1 MAEKERYITLG
12 HEASAELEE
21 KRSVFIGHAKHI
33 TSEQEA
39 LDFVKQIKKKYYDA
53 RHNVYAY
60 IIGDGSV
67 KKCSDDGE
75 PSKTAGIP
83 IMQML
88 EGEGVTDVVCVV
100 TRYFGGTLL
109 GTGGLV
115 RAYTLSAKTGLETSG
130 VKVMQSANVYI
141 ITVPYSHL
149 STFEYIAKTH
159 EAAIEDKVYA
169 EDVAAKVSIAEPSA
183 EDFEKELTD
192 KLGTAVKITLSEKT
206 YNYLVNIGVSESNLN
221 TLISLMK

>member
-1 MAEKERYITLG
+1 MADYI
-12 HEASAELEE
+12 
-21 KRSVFIGHAKHI
+21 SVDKQS
-33 TSEQEA
+33 TSEIVEKKSRFICNMKHVESEDEA
-39 LDFVKQIKKKYYDA
+39 VEFIKQIRKKYYDA

-115 RAYTLSAKTGLETSG
+115 RAYTLSAKTGLEASG

-141 ITVPYSHL
+141 ITVPYAQL
-149 STFEYIAKTH
+149 STFEYITKTH
-159 EAAIEDKVYA
+159 SAVIEDKVYA
-169 EDVAAKVSIAEPSA
+169 EDVAAKVSVVDIDAPA
-183 EDFEKELTD
+183 FEKELAD
-192 KLGTAVKITLSEKT
+192 KLGTAVKVTLSEKT
-206 YNYLVNIGVSESNLN
+206 YR
-221 TLISLMK
+221 

>member
-1 MAEKERYITLG
+1 MTPTYITVDKQSTS
-12 HEASAELEE
+12 EIVE
-21 KRSVFIGHAKHI
+21 KKSRFICNIKHI
-33 TSEQEA
+33 TTEDEA
-39 LDFVKQIKKKYYDA
+39 IEFINQIRKKHYDA

-60 IIGDGSV
+60 IVGDGSV

-115 RAYTLSAKTGLETSG
+115 RAYTLSAKTGLMESG
-130 VKVMQSANVYI
+130 IKKMQSAAVYTV
-141 ITVPYSHL
+141 TVPYSKLTTLEH
-149 STFEYIAKTH
+149 ICKTYD
-159 EAAIEDKVYA
+159 AQIEDKAFA
-169 EDVAAKVSIAEPSA
+169 EDVSLVISVLDIKEHQFVKDINDKLAVNVKA
-183 EDFEKELTD
+183 ELTER
-192 KLGTAVKITLSEKT
+192 TFR
-206 YNYLVNIGVSESNLN
+206 
-221 TLISLMK
+221 

>member
-1 MAEKERYITLG
+1 MADYI
-12 HEASAELEE
+12 
-21 KRSVFIGHAKHI
+21 SVDKQS
-33 TSEQEA
+33 TSEIIEKKSRFICNMKHVETEDEA
-39 LDFVKQIKKKYYDA
+39 VEFIRQIRKKYYDA

-88 EGEGVTDVVCVV
+88 EGEGITDVVCVV

-130 VKVMQSANVYI
+130 VKVMQSANVYVV
-141 ITVPYSHL
+141 TVPYSQL
-149 STFEYIAKTH
+149 ATFEYIAKSH
-159 EAAIEDKVYA
+159 SANIEDKVFA
-169 EDVAAKVSIAEPSA
+169 EDVSARVSIADA
-183 EDFEKELTD
+183 NAAAFEKDVAD
-192 KLGTAVKITLSEKT
+192 KLGTAA
-206 YNYLVNIGVSESNLN
+206 Y
-221 TLISLMK
+221 ISLLENTYR

>member
-1 MAEKERYITLG
+1 MKINMSNYI
-12 HEASAELEE
+12 
-21 KRSVFIGHAKHI
+21 SVDKQS
-33 TSEQEA
+33 TSEIVEKKSRFICSMKHVESEEEA
-39 LDFVKQIKKKYYDA
+39 VEFIKQIRKKYYDA

-115 RAYTLSAKTGLETSG
+115 RAYTLSAKTGLEASG
-130 VKVMQSANVYI
+130 VKIMQSANLYI
-141 ITVPYSHL
+141 ITLPYSQF
-149 STFEYIAKTH
+149 STFEHIAKTH
-159 EAAIEDKVYA
+159 NAIIEDKAFA
-169 EDVAAKVSIAEPSA
+169 EDVSMKVSVLADNADRFVRYI
-183 EDFEKELTD
+183 TD
-192 KLGTAVKITLSEKT
+192 KLGTAAAVSFCENT
-206 YNYLVNIGVSESNLN
+206 YR
-221 TLISLMK
+221 

>member
-1 MAEKERYITLG
+1 MADYI
-12 HEASAELEE
+12 
-21 KRSVFIGHAKHI
+21 SVDKQS
-33 TSEQEA
+33 TSEIVEKKSRFICNMKHVESEDEA
-39 LDFVKQIKKKYYDA
+39 VEFIRQIRKKYYDA

-141 ITVPYSHL
+141 ITVPYAQL
-149 STFEYIAKTH
+149 STFEYISKTH
-159 EAAIEDKVYA
+159 GANIEDKVYA
-169 EDVAAKVSIAEPSA
+169 EDVAAKVSIVEADA
-183 EDFEKELTD
+183 QAFEKEIAD
-192 KLGTAVKITLSEKT
+192 KLATSVKVTLSEKT
-206 YNYLVNIGVSESNLN
+206 YR
-221 TLISLMK
+221 

>member
-1 MAEKERYITLG
+1 MTPTYITVDKQSTT
-12 HEASAELEE
+12 EIVE
-21 KRSVFIGHAKHI
+21 KKSRFICNIKHI
-33 TSEQEA
+33 TTEDGAIAFINS
-39 LDFVKQIKKKYYDA
+39 IRKKHYDA

-60 IIGDGSV
+60 IVGDGLV

-115 RAYTLSAKTGLETSG
+115 RAYTLSAKTGLAESG
-130 VKVMQSANVYI
+130 IKKMQSAAIYTV
-141 ITVPYSHL
+141 TVPYSAL
-149 STFEYIAKTH
+149 TTLEYICKTFD
-159 EAAIEDKVYA
+159 AQIEDKA
-169 EDVAAKVSIAEPSA
+169 FGEDVSLIISVLETKEVEFVKDIKEKLGISIKA
-183 EDFEKELTD
+183 ELTER
-192 KLGTAVKITLSEKT
+192 TFR
-206 YNYLVNIGVSESNLN
+206 
-221 TLISLMK
+221 

>member
-1 MAEKERYITLG
+1 MTSDYITVDKQSLS
-12 HEASAELEE
+12 EIVE
-21 KRSVFIGHAKHI
+21 KKSRFICNMKHI
-33 TSEQEA
+33 KTEDEA
-39 LDFVKQIKKKYYDA
+39 LEFIKQIKKKYYDA

-60 IIGDGSV
+60 IIGDGSI

-115 RAYTLSAKTGLETSG
+115 RAYTLSAKTGLEQSG
-130 VKVMQSANVYI
+130 IKILRPSVI
-141 ITVPYSHL
+141 FTITLPYAQMSNI
-149 STFEYIAKTH
+149 EYICKTFDA
-159 EAAIEDKVYA
+159 EIEDKIFA
-169 EDVAAKVSIAEPSA
+169 EDISIKLSVEQSKSDEFINVVNEKIGISAKIDVVENS
-183 EDFEKELTD
+183 
-192 KLGTAVKITLSEKT
+192 
-206 YNYLVNIGVSESNLN
+206 YR
-221 TLISLMK
+221 

>member
-1 MAEKERYITLG
+1 MSDQYITVDKQSTS
-12 HEASAELEE
+12 EIVE
-21 KRSVFIGHAKHI
+21 KKSRFICNMMHI

-39 LDFVKQIKKKYYDA
+39 IDFIKQIKKKYYDA

-60 IIGDGSV
+60 IIGDGSI

-115 RAYTLSAKTGLETSG
+115 RAYTLSAKTGLEHSG
-130 VKVMQSANVYI
+130 IKVLKPSVIY
-141 ITVPYSHL
+141 TVTLPYSQMSNL
-149 STFEYIAKTH
+149 EYICKTFD
-159 EAAIEDKVYA
+159 AQIEDKIFSQ
-169 EDVAAKVSIAEPSA
+169 DIS
-183 EDFEKELTD
+183 
-192 KLGTAVKITLSEKT
+192 VKISVDKNKSKEFTDTINEK
-206 YNYLVNIGVSESNLN
+206 IGICAKTDVFEYSYR
-221 TLISLMK
+221 

>member
-1 MAEKERYITLG
+1 MADYI
-12 HEASAELEE
+12 
-21 KRSVFIGHAKHI
+21 SVDKQS
-33 TSEQEA
+33 TSEIVEKKSRFICNMKHVESEDEA
-39 LDFVKQIKKKYYDA
+39 VEFIRQIRKKYYDA

-141 ITVPYSHL
+141 ITVPYAQL
-149 STFEYIAKTH
+149 STFEYISKTH
-159 EAAIEDKVYA
+159 GANIEDKVYA
-169 EDVAAKVSIAEPSA
+169 EDVAAKVSIFEADA
-183 EDFEKELTD
+183 QAFEKEIAD
-192 KLGTAVKITLSEKT
+192 KLATSVKVTLSEKT
-206 YNYLVNIGVSESNLN
+206 YR
-221 TLISLMK
+221 

>member
-1 MAEKERYITLG
+1 MADYI
-12 HEASAELEE
+12 
-21 KRSVFIGHAKHI
+21 SVDKQS
-33 TSEQEA
+33 TSEIVEKKSRFICNMKHVESEDEA
-39 LDFVKQIKKKYYDA
+39 VEFIRQIKKKYYDA

-206 YNYLVNIGVSESNLN
+206 YR
-221 TLISLMK
+221 